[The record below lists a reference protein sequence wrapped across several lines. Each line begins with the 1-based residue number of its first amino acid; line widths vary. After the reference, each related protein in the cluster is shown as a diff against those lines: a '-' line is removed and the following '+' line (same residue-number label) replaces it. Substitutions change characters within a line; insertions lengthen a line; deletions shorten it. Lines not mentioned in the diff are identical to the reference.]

1 MLRGMVDWP
10 WREWAG
16 NARRMH
22 EALLEEGFTEPQAL
36 IIVGQMVAG
45 VLGTSKK

>member
-1 MLRGMVDWP
+1 MIRDMAEWP

-16 NARRMH
+16 NARRMY